1 MYAWMISGYSQESSL
16 FGHFDIIFTNIYL
29 NLRYQSIT
37 SILNL
42 KTNQS
47 VLQNVQGY

>member
-1 MYAWMISGYSQESSL
+1 MYAWMISDYSQESSL

-29 NLRYQSIT
+29 NLRYESIA
-37 SILNL
+37 SIFNL

-47 VLQNVQGY
+47 IF